1 MCRAVYTSRHNCHQ
15 HSHTHTHTH
24 SQILVRA
31 QALYFDRYT
40 RLLAPEL
47 NPLRDSRVSFPRSA
61 QEAMEGRGVGGR
73 GGRKAGLDDNDV
85 IDIQLP
91 R

>member
-1 MCRAVYTSRHNCHQ
+1 MYVISLSVLVLTPMYII
-15 HSHTHTHTH
+15 THDDPW
-24 SQILVRA
+24 

-47 NPLRDSRVSFPRSA
+47 DPLRDARVSFPRSA
-61 QEAMEGRGVGGR
+61 QEAMQGRRGAGGGGFDEG
-73 GGRKAGLDDNDV
+73 DV
-85 IDIQLP
+85 IIDVSP